1 MARSEEL
8 QIVVKAIDEASA
20 TLKAIH
26 GDLEKMGVHAQQTS
40 THIDA
45 LGNKLTSLGQRVK
58 EGLGIAVGQA
68 IFGELERGFSDLMG
82 LFPKIIA
89 TGSTYLDQLHQIQL
103 ITGMTAEQTSLFASA
118 TKDLGIPTDA
128 LDTLFSRLGKNL
140 ATNEAKFRDL
150 GVATRDSNG
159 AMLGAAQVIDNLR
172 QQVVKHG
179 DALLTTGAAVELFGK
194 SAATLLPYL
203 HLTNQELADLN
214 TNTARWG
221 GVVSQQ
227 AIEGAH
233 QFSVAMN
240 SLGQGITDIATNIFS
255 ALSPYLTAFVD
266 AFSKFVQSHLQQIIN
281 FAVQVAS
288 VVMGVLGGLFGF
300 SVDFS
305 KATDSAAAGMNKV
318 TGAAPPWVSAADMAK
333 KATAA
338 FTDGIK
344 DQIAAI
350 DAHLKAITESAR
362 QRKAIE
368 QEEALRKSLANARS
382 QLADLQGNNPF
393 LGGLSAAEQVLAMQ
407 KHAQDIANAKKTVDA
422 AQESLGNFQLDQKDQ
437 AERQLLE
444 RQKSRLNDL
453 LTAHKEAN
461 AGIGAGAN
469 NLGGLIDKRFS
480 DTFKNIGVNV
490 AAFQKTAADA
500 FRGGSE
506 AAKGF
511 LDILLGT
518 QQFTQYGSTSFR
530 TGGLVGALQAFGQAA
545 METAK
550 QIGIAIARIQ
560 GFFANPSVDTSP
572 GWGFLDP
579 GNPRN
584 IWNGDPL
591 GVGKGGHAAG
601 GWVGLNGPEISLLG
615 ERGPEYVV
623 PNTGALGPEFTIHNT
638 STAVERI
645 NTANTMIFSTL
656 IAPAATV
663 IGATGTSLDLSSL
676 QSIAGNAGSLA
687 DKLDLLLLHGTMS
700 AQMKSAIVA
709 AVNVIPATDTLN
721 RARTAAYLVV
731 TSSQFQVQ
739 R

>member
-1 MARSEEL
+1 
-8 QIVVKAIDEASA
+8 
-20 TLKAIH
+20 
-26 GDLEKMGVHAQQTS
+26 MGVHAQQTS

-68 IFGELERGFSDLMG
+68 IFGELERGFSDLLG

-89 TGSTYLDQLHQIQL
+89 TGSTYLDQLRMIKAE
-103 ITGMTAEQTSLFASA
+103 TGMTAEQTSVLVSVARNYGVTS
-118 TKDLGIPTDA
+118 
-128 LDTLFSRLGKNL
+128 DTLEPIFARMGKNL
-140 ATNEAKFRDL
+140 QTNRKLWDDL
-150 GVATRDSNG
+150 GVATKDAAG
-159 AMLGAAQVIDNLR
+159 VDLGAYQIFENLR
-172 QQVVKHG
+172 QQVVLHG
-179 DALLTTGAAVELFGK
+179 EALTTTGAAQALLGK
-194 SAATLLPYL
+194 GGYRIIEMLQASDPEWKAQID
-203 HLTNQELADLN
+203 NIE
-214 TNTARWG
+214 RWG
-221 GVVSQQ
+221 GVMSGQ
-227 AIEGAH
+227 AIEGAK
-233 QFSVAMN
+233 QFSIAMN
-240 SLGQGITDIATNIFS
+240 SLGQGITDIATNIFA

-266 AFSKFVQSHLQQIIN
+266 AFSKFVQAHLQQIIN
-281 FAVQVAS
+281 FAVQVGAT
-288 VVMGVLGGLFGF
+288 VMGVIGGLLGF

-305 KATDSAAAGMNKV
+305 KVTAGVGAGLDSTTPKLSAWEKAQNDAKAAA
-318 TGAAPPWVSAADMAK
+318 
-333 KATAA
+333 AA

-490 AAFQKTAADA
+490 QAFQKTAADA

-511 LDILLGT
+511 LDILLGA
-518 QQFTQYGSTSFR
+518 QQYTQYGSVPFR
-530 TGGLVGALQAFGQAA
+530 TGGLIGALQSLGETAA
-545 METAK
+545 ETAK
-550 QIGIAIARIQ
+550 QIGKALDDLR
-560 GFFANPSVDTSP
+560 GFFAHPGVDTSP
-572 GWGFLDP
+572 GFGFLDP

-584 IWNGDPL
+584 IWNGDPF
-591 GVGKGGHAAG
+591 GVGKGPQPNVLFNSRHAAG
-601 GWVGLNGPEISLLG
+601 GWAGLNGPEMSLLG
-615 ERGPEYVV
+615 ESGPEYVV
-623 PNTGALGPEFTIHNT
+623 PNHALGGMGGGPIVVQLMLDGRKITEVVSRNLYYQLNHAPVT
-638 STAVERI
+638 S
-645 NTANTMIFSTL
+645 N
-656 IAPAATV
+656 P
-663 IGATGTSLDLSSL
+663 
-676 QSIAGNAGSLA
+676 AGS
-687 DKLDLLLLHGTMS
+687 
-700 AQMKSAIVA
+700 
-709 AVNVIPATDTLN
+709 
-721 RARTAAYLVV
+721 
-731 TSSQFQVQ
+731 F
-739 R
+739 